1 MSINVGLG
9 VFNLIPFPPLDGSKV
24 VAAILPDHLYDKWMM
39 VEQYGMFILMF
50 LLFTGFL
57 DPFLSGLMKVVYSV
71 VYMLVGL

>member
-1 MSINVGLG
+1 
-9 VFNLIPFPPLDGSKV
+9 
-24 VAAILPDHLYDKWMM
+24 MM

-50 LLFTGFL
+50 LLFTGIL